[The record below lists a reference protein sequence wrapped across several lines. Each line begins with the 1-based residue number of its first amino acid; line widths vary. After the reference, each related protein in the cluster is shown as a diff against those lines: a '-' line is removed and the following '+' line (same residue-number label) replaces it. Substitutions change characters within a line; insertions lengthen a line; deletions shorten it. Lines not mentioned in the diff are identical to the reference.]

1 MLNKHV
7 ANDMVNLYFCIFL
20 NSYDIILIFYLC
32 FTFTL
37 RELFAPIKYSSLLL
51 EGETKDS
58 KVEASG
64 KG

>member
-1 MLNKHV
+1 MFV
-7 ANDMVNLYFCIFL
+7 FSL
-20 NSYDIILIFYLC
+20 NSYDIILIFYLW

-37 RELFAPIKYSSLLL
+37 DELLAPIKYSYLLL
-51 EGETKDS
+51 EDETKDS

>member
-1 MLNKHV
+1 
-7 ANDMVNLYFCIFL
+7 MVNLYFCIFL
-20 NSYDIILIFYLC
+20 KSYDIILIFYLC

-37 RELFAPIKYSSLLL
+37 RELFATIKYTSLLL